1 MASRSSRRDFLKGR
15 PGAGDTVPDS
25 HGETATPGSPRTY
38 LIHVARA
45 AMACEFEA
53 LFNAGQYPDP
63 STAGVAALETIAALE
78 EQMSYFRATSE
89 ITRLNTLAAEGP
101 VEVEP
106 RLFRLLELATDLF
119 HQTQGAFDITS
130 APFWEA
136 WGFARRE
143 GKIPDAEQL
152 AKARERVGGHLV
164 ELDAEKRTVRF
175 KTAGVRLNLGSIGK
189 GYALDRAAEVLA
201 AAGIGDFLF
210 HGGQSSMIAR
220 GSRMS
225 ERAVGNALRGV
236 PCPEDIPCP
245 EDVPDPE
252 GVPGPEERDRARS
265 PKNAVASHPG
275 SPTAG
280 WTVGVSH
287 PLRPGERLAEIRLR
301 DRALGTSAGTFQSFR
316 HQGKRYG
323 HILDPRTG
331 QPAEGVLSVTVT
343 APTAALADGLS
354 TAFFVMGLEPTFQ
367 FCREHAELAVLMVL
381 PASATGGYRIETL
394 GFTSED
400 LVLQVGTQAIVQKAG
415 LGGRTTPPV
424 QLALP
429 G

>member
-1 MASRSSRRDFLKGR
+1 LASRSSRRDFLKGR
-15 PGAGDTVPDS
+15 PGDAAPAVPDS
-25 HGETATPGSPRTY
+25 HREPETPGSPRTY

-89 ITRLNTLAAEGP
+89 ITRLNALAAEGP

-106 RLFRLLELATDLF
+106 RLFQLLELATDLF
-119 HQTQGAFDITS
+119 RQTEGAFDIAS
-130 APFWEA
+130 APLWEA

-143 GKIPDAEQL
+143 GRIPDAEQL
-152 AKARERVGGHLV
+152 AEARERVGGHLV
-164 ELDAEKRTVRF
+164 ELDTEKRTVRF
-175 KTAGVRLNLGSIGK
+175 QRPGVRLNLGSIGK

-225 ERAVGNALRGV
+225 DRAVGNALG
-236 PCPEDIPCP
+236 
-245 EDVPDPE
+245 
-252 GVPGPEERDRARS
+252 GVPGPKERDQARS
-265 PKNAVASHPG
+265 LQNTVASHTA
-275 SPTAG
+275 SPAAG
-280 WTVGVSH
+280 WTVGVGH

-331 QPAEGVLSVTVT
+331 RPAEGVLAVTVT

-354 TAFFVMGLEPTFQ
+354 TAFFVMGPEPAFQ
-367 FCREHAELAVLMVL
+367 FCREHPELAVLMVL
-381 PASATGGYRIETL
+381 PASAARGYRIESL
-394 GFTSED
+394 GFAAED
-400 LVLQVGTQAIVQKAG
+400 LTVGLAG
-415 LGGRTTPPV
+415 KT
-424 QLALP
+424 
-429 G
+429 

>member
-1 MASRSSRRDFLKGR
+1 
-15 PGAGDTVPDS
+15 
-25 HGETATPGSPRTY
+25 
-38 LIHVARA
+38 
-45 AMACEFEA
+45 MACEFEA
-53 LFNAGQYPDP
+53 LFNAGQYADP
-63 STAGVAALETIAALE
+63 STAGLTALETIAALE

-89 ITRLNTLAAEGP
+89 ITRLNVLAAEGP

-130 APFWEA
+130 APLWEA

-152 AKARERVGGHLV
+152 ADARERVGGHLV

-225 ERAVGNALRGV
+225 ERAVGNAVCG
-236 PCPEDIPCP
+236 
-245 EDVPDPE
+245 VPDPE

-265 PKNAVASHPG
+265 LQNTVASHPG

-280 WTVGVSH
+280 WRVGVSH

-400 LVLQVGTQAIVQKAG
+400 LVLQ
-415 LGGRTTPPV
+415 
-424 QLALP
+424 
-429 G
+429 